1 MAEPKRSN
9 SAPRKS
15 TAARNR
21 QLYLTIFIC
30 LLAAWMALPFL
41 TPIAWAA
48 VLAIA
53 EWPLYDRA
61 LKRWPGRPMTI
72 ALLLAFATAMII
84 LLPLSMAAV
93 TLASESQT
101 AIDWLQTAQ
110 RSGVPAPHWLGGL
123 PLVGGRLVAWW
134 QQHLTDPHGAQAA
147 LATFSFG
154 SLLTW
159 LRAGAGE
166 VAKDS
171 VQFLIT
177 FVFLAAVLVRGKLVA
192 EQTEAICGRMFG
204 DFGEDFVK
212 RMTGAVRSTV
222 NGTLLVS
229 FAEGALI
236 GIGYMVT
243 DVPQP
248 LLFATVTIIL
258 ALIPFGAWLAFGLAS
273 AILLGSGATLAAI
286 LLFVGSAMVMTI
298 GDNVV
303 QPAVI
308 GSAVELPFIFA
319 MVGAF
324 GGLAALGLVGLF
336 IGPVIM
342 AALILVLEEWT
353 RGQGQR
359 S

>member
-1 MAEPKRSN
+1 MAEPTRSS
-9 SAPRKS
+9 SASRKS
-15 TAARNR
+15 TAAGTR
-21 QLYLTIFIC
+21 QLYLTLFIC
-30 LLAAWMALPFL
+30 LLAGWMALPFL

-61 LKRWPGRPMTI
+61 LKRWPKWPMTI
-72 ALLLAFATAMII
+72 ALLLALATATLI

-101 AIDWLQTAQ
+101 AMDWIQNAQ
-110 RSGVPAPHWLGGL
+110 RSGVPAPQWLGGL
-123 PLVGGRLVAWW
+123 PLVGSRLTLWW
-134 QQHLTDPHGAQAA
+134 HQHLADPHGAQAA

-154 SLLTW
+154 SLLSW
-159 LRAGAGE
+159 LRSGAGE

-171 VQFLIT
+171 AQFLIT
-177 FVFLAAVLVRGKLVA
+177 FIFLAAILVRGKIVA
-192 EQTEAICGRMFG
+192 EQTETICGRMFG

-229 FAEGALI
+229 FGEGALI
-236 GIGYMVT
+236 GVGYAVT
-243 DVPQP
+243 GVPQP

-273 AILLGSGATLAAI
+273 AILLGNGAALAAI
-286 LLFVGSAMVMTI
+286 LLFVGAAIVMTV
-298 GDNVV
+298 GDNIV

-353 RGQGQR
+353 RRQSQ
-359 S
+359 SA